1 MRHIPNLNH
10 KHVQNTQTN
19 PVHYHINPIIQI
31 IPNDDRVG
39 HAMASWPGAW
49 KPKAHACMPQKVAP
63 QWHVN
68 PVRHMHF
75 PAAAPAPAE
84 SVAKG
89 LSSGETTST
98 TAPRDHHTRRR
109 GTLEGR
115 RGRRFWRHTCRLLLV
130 QVTIALGVGVQPKK
144 PQLLAHRWWPSCLLR
159 YCSST
164 MAAGPNRGSAR
175 SMAGLRWG
183 GGTRSGGRKGLKRHG
198 VKVCQPNKVMNS

>member
-1 MRHIPNLNH
+1 MRHIPNPNH

-115 RGRRFWRHTCRLLLV
+115 RGGRFWRHTCRLLLV
-130 QVTIALGVGVQPKK
+130 QVTIALGVGVQRVGAAKEAAAVGAQVVALLPPPLLLLNHGRRTKSRERKK
-144 PQLLAHRWWPSCLLR
+144 YDWVEV
-159 YCSST
+159 
-164 MAAGPNRGSAR
+164 G
-175 SMAGLRWG
+175 WG
-183 GGTRSGGRKGLKRHG
+183 DEKRRAEGIKKAWRKG
-198 VKVCQPNKVMNS
+198 VSA